1 MHLKSNSLQEF
12 EKIFVISTIGQDFP
26 AYGRFFMLLIVASL
40 YLLNLLMGSRFDFD
54 CYGRAPRSSP
64 RQANQILTTNI
75 VIMKGTSS
83 VNLGINS
90 NKHIIIWSI

>member
-1 MHLKSNSLQEF
+1 
-12 EKIFVISTIGQDFP
+12 
-26 AYGRFFMLLIVASL
+26 
-40 YLLNLLMGSRFDFD
+40 MGSRFDFD
-54 CYGRAPRSSP
+54 YYGRAPRSSP
-64 RQANQILTTNI
+64 RQANQILTANI